1 MRLKI
6 LCDKKNLKKFW
17 FLNESKQGLGKLLG
31 PVQLGKTKAAVHS
44 KNKKVFKI
52 LRHAPH
58 A

>member
-31 PVQLGKTKAAVHS
+31 PVQLGKTKAAFYSGLV
-44 KNKKVFKI
+44 
-52 LRHAPH
+52 
-58 A
+58 